1 MDCHSL
7 LQGIFPTQGSTP
19 GLLHCRQVLYR
30 LNHQRSPMFLVD
42 GCSSFKS
49 MSVSPGPG
57 SEFREPSHCFVSL
70 LFSRSV
76 YLSALPPV
84 SIKRVCGSEGL
95 GMDPGAGAH
104 RGTSD
109 PAVLGTGSGGEATA
123 ALWVTGP
130 LRLSP
135 RLWLPFSRCSSRDLV
150 CPRFLE

>member
-1 MDCHSL
+1 
-7 LQGIFPTQGSTP
+7 
-19 GLLHCRQVLYR
+19 
-30 LNHQRSPMFLVD
+30 
-42 GCSSFKS
+42 

-76 YLSALPPV
+76 CLSTLPPV
-84 SIKRVCGSEGL
+84 STQHVCGSEGL
-95 GMDPGAGAH
+95 GMDPGAGAL

-123 ALWVTGP
+123 ALWATVL

-135 RLWLPFSRCSSRDLV
+135 RLWLPFGRCSRRDLV